1 MNLRHFLFTF
11 RIKSAIKITLG
22 GLFCLLVGNIFHL
35 ESAYLSV
42 LFLYLIMLMC
52 NGQALSVG
60 LQSIAGGAV
69 TGALSLLIATVFL
82 QSPVV
87 YLLLMGVLIFIVIL
101 FVGKYFLPAL
111 LSGIVAA
118 MSMFVVIFQ
127 SLGEAATTIEN
138 YLIQMCLGVFAA
150 WMIDDLIWPRRS
162 KDALRTTLA
171 SVYKDFSQRF
181 ARLAEG
187 AGSAR
192 GEDAISLEVFNNL
205 VNLVDRTKRESREGT
220 FYPEPYMKLT
230 AYAKGVYIRLDVLE
244 DFMSKN
250 HKCLETGEAKNVIEG
265 IFSGLSAEF
274 AKLAGAVESGSAPNA
289 PDAGLDAAS
298 ASLGELYLKLHDVEG
313 DREYLDDL
321 LALGSLPP
329 LFDGILNLLKDSV
342 HTLGVIH
349 DGSYAGLLGNRV
361 THAPE
366 VEKVKSSLGAYF
378 TRDDVKQSV
387 KTVIIIMLLLLG
399 EMFLNLPGSSQA
411 SFYGVLFGSMPNT
424 GQAHLKGKLAI
435 IGVVAGLAYGI
446 FGLIIVSQTT
456 RFLILMLLFCLGLFL
471 ASYVATGNRRIAYSG
486 VQAGLMVPYVFLIDT
501 GPEVNLDLAFT
512 RFCALLM
519 ASAIGLIILHNLWP
533 VSPYEQLKK
542 KISYALKVS
551 GQIFAKLLTGDER
564 DKDKIESLVTPLAA
578 SLPTSSSLLFDA
590 RFVIGDEQLHGE
602 EFVEII
608 GSLEVI
614 FSELETIKKTVYT
627 GKDNKLLAAYIEH
640 MTPSY
645 KKISAFFDAAAA
657 GFDSGQDLCAQIS
670 DLMEEIRKKRQEF
683 RETGIWKSFPV
694 KEVEED
700 ILMASSVDG
709 ILDSLSKISSLM
721 STIEQPDKNAAVT
734 LAGTGAS

>member
-1 MNLRHFLFTF
+1 M
-11 RIKSAIKITLG
+11 
-22 GLFCLLVGNIFHL
+22 
-35 ESAYLSV
+35 
-42 LFLYLIMLMC
+42 IM
-52 NGQALSVG
+52 
-60 LQSIAGGAV
+60 
-69 TGALSLLIATVFL
+69 
-82 QSPVV
+82 
-87 YLLLMGVLIFIVIL
+87 L

-127 SLGEAATTIEN
+127 SLDQTSVTIQN
-138 YLIQMCLGVFAA
+138 YLIQMCIGVFAA
-150 WMIDDLIWPRRS
+150 WMVDDLIWPRRS
-162 KDALRTTLA
+162 RDALRTTLA
-171 SVYKDFSQRF
+171 SVYKDFSERF
-181 ARLAEG
+181 ASLANG
-187 AGSAR
+187 AVKDR

-205 VNLVDRTKRESREGT
+205 VNLVVRTKRESREGA

-244 DFMSKN
+244 DSISKN
-250 HKCLETGEAKNVIEG
+250 HKCLETGEVKTVIDG

-274 AKLAGAVESGSAPNA
+274 ARLAGAVESGSAADA
-289 PDAGLDAAS
+289 PDAGLDSAS
-298 ASLGELYLKLHDVEG
+298 ASLGDLYLKLRAAPG
-313 DREYLDDL
+313 DREYFDDL

-342 HTLGVIH
+342 QTLGVIRA
-349 DGSYAGLLGNRV
+349 GSYPELLGSRV

-378 TRDDVKQSV
+378 TTDDMKQSV

-435 IGVVAGLAYGI
+435 IGVVAGLSYGI
-446 FGLIIVSQTT
+446 LGLIIVSQTS
-456 RFLILMLLFCLGLFL
+456 RFMVLILLFCLGLFL

-486 VQAGLMVPYVFLIDT
+486 VQAGLMIPYVFLIDT

-519 ASAIGLIILHNLWP
+519 ASAIGLIVLHNLWP

-542 KISYALKVS
+542 RISYALKVS
-551 GQIFAKLLTGDER
+551 GQIFAKLLTGDEKDR
-564 DKDKIESLVTPLAA
+564 DKIESLVTPLAA
-578 SLPTSSSLLFDA
+578 SLPTSSTLLFDA
-590 RFVIGDEQLHGE
+590 RFVIGDEKLHGE

-608 GSLEVI
+608 GALEVI
-614 FSELETIKKTVYT
+614 FSELETIKKTVYA
-627 GKDNKLLAAYIEH
+627 GKDNKLLAEYLEQ

-645 KKISAFFDAAAA
+645 QKIGALFGATSA
-657 GFDSGQDLCAQIS
+657 GFSSGQDLSAEIS
-670 DLMEEIRKKRQEF
+670 GLMEEIRKRRQEF

-694 KEVEED
+694 KEIEED
-700 ILMASSVDG
+700 ILMATSVDG
-709 ILDSLSKISSLM
+709 ILDSLSKIYSLM
-721 STIEQPDKNAAVT
+721 STIEEPGKNPSVA
-734 LAGTGAS
+734 LAGSGAS